1 MVVNEVITG
10 PTTSISQDI
19 KSTNRSTQSSGWS
32 LFFFVPIKKVVF
44 LDFGGIRKPIIPIF
58 FSDNPSSYR
67 VFSFL
72 IKKWYFEILEEFV
85 H

>member
-1 MVVNEVITG
+1 M
-10 PTTSISQDI
+10 
-19 KSTNRSTQSSGWS
+19 GWS
-32 LFFFVPIKKVVF
+32 LFFFVPIKKLVF

-58 FSDNPSSYR
+58 LVIIPLLIEYL
-67 VFSFL
+67 VFL